1 MHTNSALRKGLQ
13 KCCQTYPVQYRQVR
27 SLRPLQVALQLF
39 NSFGSN
45 EYIGEAVTLATHG
58 LQTAFAAKQAGEN
71 SDVQIAGLLHDIGH
85 LLALEAGKEMEM
97 EDDNGEATGTMDH
110 DTIGGSS
117 WKSWVLKKAFLSSLA
132 ATSTPKGIYVQG
144 TQDTMMP

>member
-1 MHTNSALRKGLQ
+1 MYPCIPTLHYENKNVVKHTSLSA
-13 KCCQTYPVQYRQVR
+13 RQVVGHSR
-27 SLRPLQVALQLF
+27 IATIF

-110 DTIGGSS
+110 DTIGGEFLEKLGFKDGVSFVARRHVDA
-117 WKSWVLKKAFLSSLA
+117 KVLAGPGL
-132 ATSTPKGIYVQG
+132 
-144 TQDTMMP
+144 

>member
-1 MHTNSALRKGLQ
+1 MSSNISRAISA
-13 KCCQTYPVQYRQVR
+13 
-27 SLRPLQVALQLF
+27 SQVASATTSRIATIF
-39 NSFGSN
+39 SSFGSN

-117 WKSWVLKKAFLSSLA
+117 WKSWVLKTAFLSSLA
-132 ATSTPKGIYVQG
+132 ATSTPKDIYVQG
-144 TQDTMMP
+144 TQGTMMP